1 MAEENPLLKYLDQ
14 ADAAPMPPR
23 AEPEPAAQAAPDEP
37 AQITDAVTES
47 MKKIPRLVAEVRKV
61 IVGLDDPI
69 RKLLVAV
76 LANGHVLLEGL
87 PGQAKT
93 LTVRTLAQA
102 VRCIFS
108 RVQFTPD
115 IMPSDIT
122 GTAIYNQQTA
132 LFEVKKGPIFAHM
145 FLADE
150 INRSPPK
157 VQSAL
162 LEAMQER
169 RVTLAGQTFPLPKPF
184 FVLATMNPVEVEGTY
199 TLPEA
204 QMDRFIFKLNT
215 DYPSHDEELTILRR
229 MTTGQEIPIEAVMTP
244 EEIIR
249 LQRFSSDGV
258 YVSPEV
264 ESYVVDLVQ
273 ATRWPSRYGL
283 EDLQGM
289 IKFGASP
296 RATIYIPQAAKA
308 MAVLNGRNYVI
319 IDDVKEVGLEILKTR
334 INLTSAAEG
343 MDRIEIVKSILKA
356 VPTP

>member
-1 MAEENPLLKYLDQ
+1 MADDNPLLKYLDQ
-14 ADAAPMPPR
+14 AEAAPIAP
-23 AEPEPAAQAAPDEP
+23 PAAVEEKPAPKLEEP
-37 AQITDAVTES
+37 VAPPDPVADAMT
-47 MKKIPRLVAEVRKV
+47 KIPRLVAEVRKV
-61 IVGLDDPI
+61 IVGHDDPI

-93 LTVRTLAQA
+93 LTIRTLSQA
-102 VRCIFS
+102 VRCVFS

-132 LFEVKKGPIFAHM
+132 QFEIKKGPIFAHM

-162 LEAMQER
+162 LESMQER

-204 QMDRFIFKLNT
+204 QMDRFIYKLNT

-229 MTTGQEIPIEAVMTP
+229 MASGAEIPIEAVMTP

-249 LQRFSSDGV
+249 LQRFAADGV

-264 ESYVVDLVQ
+264 ESYVVDIVQ
-273 ATRWPSRYGL
+273 CTRWPDRYGL
-283 EDLQGM
+283 NDLQGM

-308 MAVLNGRNYVI
+308 MAVLNGRNYVV
-319 IDDVKEVGLEILKTR
+319 IDDVKDVALEILKTR

-343 MDRIEIVKSILKA
+343 MDRIEIVRSILRA
-356 VPTP
+356 VAAP